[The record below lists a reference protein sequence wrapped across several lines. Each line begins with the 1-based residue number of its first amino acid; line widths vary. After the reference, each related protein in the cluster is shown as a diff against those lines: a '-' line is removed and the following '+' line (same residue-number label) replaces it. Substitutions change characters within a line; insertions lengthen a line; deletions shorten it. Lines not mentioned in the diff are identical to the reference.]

1 MDAFCNR
8 PSHIPM
14 LYSHCETAIDCSKGV
29 NLLYESE
36 GSCEALTVPALL
48 TRGSAKH
55 WSPPAHGVEM
65 NFPPTHCENAPLTQA
80 DWPSVHV
87 EAAVRVANCAFS
99 FWASRPFSIK
109 VRASGV
115 FGSDL
120 LGAHVSTHEV

>member
-1 MDAFCNR
+1 MAPVAAIRACA
-8 PSHIPM
+8 S
-14 LYSHCETAIDCSKGV
+14 AVVVQVIDCSKGV

-55 WSPPAHGVEM
+55 WRPPAHGVEM

-120 LGAHVSTHEV
+120 LGAHVGTHEV